1 MGYINYNKGMKKID
15 NIGSVIRNV
24 VKELDMED
32 RLKTSRIFSRWS
44 EIVGTEIGR
53 KSKPSR
59 LARDTLYITVA
70 NSTWANELS
79 LMSGQLIEKINSF
92 VGGEVV
98 KSIKFRQNN

>member
-1 MGYINYNKGMKKID
+1 MKKID
-15 NIGSVIRNV
+15 DIGSVIRDI
-24 VKELDMED
+24 VKDLDMED
-32 RLKTSRIFSRWS
+32 GLKTSRIFSRWP

-53 KSKPSR
+53 KSKPRR
-59 LARDTLYITVA
+59 LAGDTLYISVV

-92 VGGEVV
+92 IGGEVV